1 MHYGLDTSLIPI
13 DADTTSWA
21 AILTIRSRSLPGDV
35 PRWVMGLDRVFRF
48 PVEAYAQDSAWLRS
62 ALGTV

>member
-1 MHYGLDTSLIPI
+1 MHYGLDTSLIRI

-21 AILTIRSRSLPGDV
+21 AISTIRSRSLPGDV

-48 PVEAYAQDSAWLRS
+48 PVGAYAQDPAGLRS